1 MEPLEAQGWAPEQW
15 RRGRGTCCGPGRREA
30 PRYIQSL
37 GVQRHTFAHSHT
49 HTLSHTCGQGYT
61 EFIWKTEFLLLK
73 IVVF

>member
-1 MEPLEAQGWAPEQW
+1 MEPW
-15 RRGRGTCCGPGRREA
+15 RRRARLQSNGGGGGGHAVALGGERLHGTSRAWACRDTP
-30 PRYIQSL
+30 S
-37 GVQRHTFAHSHT
+37 HTHT